1 LRQEQA
7 NATRQRVIEA
17 AVRLFAA
24 DGYARTTMAR
34 IAKQAGVSAETVQGQ
49 GPKAALLIAAVEY
62 AAFGVA
68 GEENIMNLE
77 IGQTLLGIDDFDAA
91 VDFMVAMQIEVHQ
104 RTAALYRALN
114 AGALADPELE
124 RYRRALITG
133 VDEQGKRVLSLF
145 RERGWV
151 RDDIPFDEV
160 AATAAVL
167 ASVDSYLRLI
177 ERPDWTLDA
186 YRTWLRRVTVD
197 AVTGPRVETEKSS

>member
-1 LRQEQA
+1 ML
-7 NATRQRVIEA
+7 VA
-17 AVRLFAA
+17 ASELFAA

-34 IAKQAGVSAETVQGQ
+34 IAKEAGVSAETVQGH

-77 IGQTLLGIDDFDAA
+77 IGRTLLGIEDFDAA
-91 VDFMVAMQIEVHQ
+91 VDFIVDAQAEVHQ

-124 RYRRALITG
+124 RFRKALIAG
-133 VDEQGKRVLSLF
+133 VDEQGRRMLSLF
-145 RERGWV
+145 RDRGWV
-151 RDDIPFDEV
+151 RDDIPFDDV
-160 AATAAVL
+160 AATAAVI

-177 ERPDWTLDA
+177 ERPGWTLDA
-186 YRTWLRRVTVD
+186 YRAWLRRASVD
-197 AVTGPRVETEKSS
+197 AVRGLPREAVKSS